1 MEQDDLYELIEN
13 EGIRLTSEMAI
24 YPSDENFVFEEN
36 AMKSALANR
45 KDFKLVK
52 FERAEIDEEDREF
65 ILQKYQVE
73 VEYQEVDF
81 HLDLM
86 VFVNYD
92 RDLDE
97 FQLGNR
103 ISNEER
109 EAYLRQNY
117 FLETSQ
123 YFSDDY
129 LDSYHLQ
136 LKVMQAIV
144 EKPSVVFDYMPM
156 RILSGKWV
164 EITSKSHI
172 PPAPSYLYV
181 VHSVYEG
188 EDDNRS
194 YWLHTHGL
202 HRCNAVELEFLNI
215 KNGAQQFFD
224 VLNIVATS
232 FLTSDS
238 KKSENEVFD
247 VGYDGLGLSF
257 CWQRWEKS
265 VMQFPPNI
273 LGGLNERNPQ
283 EENYG
288 PSGVLFAVQ
297 EDEMVSPEIYAKT
310 LADNPLYF
318 ISDAETE
325 RMTAMAYDRFQSFKR
340 IFKEKYN
347 FMNEDEE
354 DAWSFL
360 VKLGI
365 EVDEGEGREHLW
377 FEVTHID
384 ELDNITGIL
393 LNQPYWIEALK
404 KDDVKTYSLDFLTDW
419 VIYGSE
425 TNYTPDTIYELI

>member
-1 MEQDDLYELIEN
+1 MENDDLYELIEN
-13 EGIRLTSEMAI
+13 EGIRLASEMAI
-24 YPSDENFVFEEN
+24 YPSNENFAFEEN
-36 AMKSALANR
+36 AIKMALANR
-45 KDFKLVK
+45 KDFKLLN
-52 FERAEIDEEDREF
+52 FESVEIQEEESEF
-65 ILQKYQVE
+65 VLQKYQVE

-81 HLDLM
+81 HLNLM

-103 ISNEER
+103 ISDQER
-109 EAYLRQNY
+109 ESFLKQKY
-117 FLETSQ
+117 FLETSL

-144 EKPSVVFDYMPM
+144 EKPSVVIDYMPM

-164 EITSKSHI
+164 EITAKSHI

-181 VHSVYEG
+181 IHSVYEDEG
-188 EDDNRS
+188 DSRS

-238 KKSENEVFD
+238 KKKENEVFD

-265 VMQFPPNI
+265 VMQFPSNI
-273 LGGLNERNPQ
+273 LGGLKERSPE

-288 PSGVLFAVQ
+288 PSGVLYAVQ
-297 EDEMVSPEIYAKT
+297 ENELISPEIYAKT
-310 LADNPLYF
+310 LADNPMYF
-318 ISDAETE
+318 ISDVETE
-325 RMTAMAYDRFQSFKR
+325 RMAALAYDRFQSFKR
-340 IFKEKYN
+340 VFKEKYSFPN
-347 FMNEDEE
+347 DEE
-354 DAWSFL
+354 EGSWSFL

-365 EVDEGEGREHLW
+365 EVDEGEGKEHLW
-377 FEVTHID
+377 FEVTQID
-384 ELDNITGIL
+384 EFDNITAVL
-393 LNQPYWIEALK
+393 LNQPYWIQVLK
-404 KDDVKTYSLDFLTDW
+404 KDDVRTYPLDFLTDW

-425 TNYTPDTIYELI
+425 TNYTPDTIYEII

>member
-1 MEQDDLYELIEN
+1 MENDDLYELIEN
-13 EGIRLTSEMAI
+13 EGIRLASEMAI
-24 YPSDENFVFEEN
+24 YPSNENFAFEEN
-36 AMKSALANR
+36 AIKMALANR
-45 KDFKLVK
+45 KDFKLLN
-52 FERAEIDEEDREF
+52 FESVEIQEEESEF
-65 ILQKYQVE
+65 VLQKYQVE

-81 HLDLM
+81 HLNLM

-103 ISNEER
+103 ISDQER
-109 EAYLRQNY
+109 ESFLKQKY
-117 FLETSQ
+117 FLETSL

-144 EKPSVVFDYMPM
+144 EKPSVVIDYMPM

-164 EITSKSHI
+164 EITAKSHI

-181 VHSVYEG
+181 IHSVYEDEG
-188 EDDNRS
+188 DSRS

-238 KKSENEVFD
+238 KKKENEVFD

-265 VMQFPPNI
+265 VMQFPSNI
-273 LGGLNERNPQ
+273 LGGLKERSPE

-288 PSGVLFAVQ
+288 PSGVLYAVQ
-297 EDEMVSPEIYAKT
+297 ENELISPEIYAKT
-310 LADNPLYF
+310 LADNPMYF
-318 ISDAETE
+318 ISDVETE
-325 RMTAMAYDRFQSFKR
+325 RMAALAYDRFQSFKR
-340 IFKEKYN
+340 VFKEKYSFPN
-347 FMNEDEE
+347 DEE
-354 DAWSFL
+354 EGSWSFL

-365 EVDEGEGREHLW
+365 EVDEGEGKEHLW
-377 FEVTHID
+377 FEVTQID
-384 ELDNITGIL
+384 EFDNITGVL
-393 LNQPYWIEALK
+393 LNQPYWIQVLK
-404 KDDVKTYSLDFLTDW
+404 KDDVRAYPLDFLTDW

-425 TNYTPDTIYELI
+425 TNYTPDTIYEII